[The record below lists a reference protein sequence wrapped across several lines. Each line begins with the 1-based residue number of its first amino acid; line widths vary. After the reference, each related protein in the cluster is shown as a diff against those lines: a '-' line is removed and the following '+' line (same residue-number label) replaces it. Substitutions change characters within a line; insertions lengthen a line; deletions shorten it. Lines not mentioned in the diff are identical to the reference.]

1 MVKYSTLIVVLGV
14 MTLSIAVFATNADGA
29 GIVWRAI
36 NKTGSSL
43 FDIADVGFT
52 SCSNGQVLKYQ
63 TSNSTWIC
71 SSGYT
76 KVNNLD
82 TAGTASILATNAT
95 LSGTQATFKTLTQ
108 GTGITLT
115 NGTKTVTIANAGVT
129 TIAGTSNN
137 VTLSASTGSVTANLG
152 SNVVI
157 TGGANQTL
165 NKILYTNGFGMNY
178 TRVTTTATTTM
189 GDTGGIQIVSA
200 GTGNRTVFLPTSTTN
215 TGQLF
220 LIMRN
225 DTSPA
230 KGNRVIIDA
239 WSSEKID
246 GDLMYNL
253 TRNGQAVLLQSTGTA
268 WTSIFDIGEGVGRPG
283 DAHLKGTGANRWY
296 GSAMFINK
304 TGTTTQKANTITATP
319 FPVAA
324 KTTFDQIQID
334 VVTLKA
340 GSTCRAAIYTDNGN
354 GYPDKLVTGS
364 DVGTIATNAAGRV
377 GNTFSGSIT
386 LSSGFYWLTAQCSG
400 GGQVL
405 RAWSNGAIFPTLG
418 ISSASGIS
426 APTVGW
432 NATFTYAAFPANF
445 PGAGATLTTHGPA
458 MVLVRPVG

>member
-340 GSTCRAAIYTDNGN
+340 GSTCRAAIYT
-354 GYPDKLVTGS
+354 
-364 DVGTIATNAAGRV
+364 
-377 GNTFSGSIT
+377 
-386 LSSGFYWLTAQCSG
+386 
-400 GGQVL
+400 
-405 RAWSNGAIFPTLG
+405 
-418 ISSASGIS
+418 
-426 APTVGW
+426 
-432 NATFTYAAFPANF
+432 
-445 PGAGATLTTHGPA
+445 
-458 MVLVRPVG
+458 